1 MNSEK
6 QYIDLFKAQR
16 NVICGNS
23 CDAMNAVRSEAFE
36 RFAAAGFPSQK
47 NELYKYTDI
56 DKAFAPDYG
65 LNLRR
70 VKFPINPYEAFRCN
84 VPNMSTSLYFVEN
97 DAFYE
102 RALPHATLPQ
112 GVYVGSLMKAAAEM
126 PQIVGKYYAA
136 AADMGKDPV
145 AALNTMFAQDGLLVY
160 IPDGVKTE
168 RTIQVINIMRSD
180 VDLMAN
186 RRVLIILGEN
196 ASASLLFCDH
206 DNDDRNFLATE
217 VAEVYAGRNSNL
229 EMYSLEQTTLKN
241 KRFASL
247 YLEQQEG
254 SHVVL
259 NNMTLHN
266 GLTRNTLN
274 LKLAE
279 ENATLEAYGFA
290 LEGENRHV
298 DTNALIDHI
307 APHCTSNVLYKYV
320 LDEQSVGAFAGKV
333 LVRSGAQKTES
344 QETNANLC
352 VSEDA
357 RMYTQPML
365 EIYADD
371 VKCNHGATVGQL
383 SEEAL
388 FYMGQRGVDE
398 KEARLLLEYAFVD
411 EVLKHVNMQPLRD
424 RIARLVE
431 MSFRGELSKCTRCKA
446 C

>member
-65 LNLRR
+65 LNLKR
-70 VKFPINPYEAFRCN
+70 VEFPINPYEAFRCN
-84 VPNMSTSLYFVEN
+84 VPNKSTSLYFVEN
-97 DAFYE
+97 DAIIE

-136 AADMGKDPV
+136 AADMKKDPI

-186 RRVLIILGEN
+186 RRVLILLGEN

-229 EMYSLEQTTLKN
+229 EMYSLEQTT
-241 KRFASL
+241 
-247 YLEQQEG
+247 
-254 SHVVL
+254 
-259 NNMTLHN
+259 
-266 GLTRNTLN
+266 
-274 LKLAE
+274 
-279 ENATLEAYGFA
+279 
-290 LEGENRHV
+290 
-298 DTNALIDHI
+298 
-307 APHCTSNVLYKYV
+307 
-320 LDEQSVGAFAGKV
+320 
-333 LVRSGAQKTES
+333 
-344 QETNANLC
+344 
-352 VSEDA
+352 
-357 RMYTQPML
+357 
-365 EIYADD
+365 
-371 VKCNHGATVGQL
+371 
-383 SEEAL
+383 
-388 FYMGQRGVDE
+388 
-398 KEARLLLEYAFVD
+398 
-411 EVLKHVNMQPLRD
+411 
-424 RIARLVE
+424 
-431 MSFRGELSKCTRCKA
+431 
-446 C
+446 